1 MSIVLDLKQSYF
13 QHAILI
19 LDDHFGDPMQ
29 ISSLGSKSNLLQK
42 LQVYVGDDPNDY
54 LQNNLCPGGPYLDR
68 EDQSNWVNDPNNNF
82 NDEVWKYG
90 AEIWCNKEGRY
101 THIIADLTH

>member
-19 LDDHFGDPMQ
+19 LDDLVGDAMYQ
-29 ISSLGSKSNLLQK
+29 KEEIHYLSYLQK

-68 EDQSNWVNDPNNNF
+68 EDQSNWVNDPNTNF
-82 NDEVWKYG
+82 PG
-90 AEIWCNKEGRY
+90 
-101 THIIADLTH
+101 